1 MSLKLYLVA
10 VASVVAF
17 TVIVASFSEDGFRYT
32 RTDGRSVMYQVSN
45 VSMTWIDSA
54 KVAPHCILLK
64 VGEQHF

>member
-10 VASVVAF
+10 VASAVAF
-17 TVIVASFSEDGFRYT
+17 TSMVASFSEDGFRYT

-45 VSMTWIDSA
+45 VSMTWIDNA

-64 VGEQHF
+64 VREQYF

>member
-17 TVIVASFSEDGFRYT
+17 TSMVAFFSEVGFRYT

-45 VSMTWIDSA
+45 VAMTWIDSA
-54 KVAPHCILLK
+54 KVGPISY
-64 VGEQHF
+64 F